1 MGAAR
6 DLPVDRRAAIRTGVA
21 LLLGASAAP
30 VIGALGGCAAAD
42 PRPIDYGR
50 DQCAFCRMVVSEPRF
65 AASLLTAA
73 GRTLVFDSIECLAS
87 FTILHRAT
95 GERAPRS
102 SWVSVD
108 ERPGRLVLAQEARYS
123 RDSGS
128 PSPMGKGIRAF
139 APTDAGT
146 RASGKL
152 LAWPDVLALVERE
165 GLTRGVALRRV
176 RRGLLLALAASCA
189 AASGAT
195 APVVRAQSAE
205 RPQIVVSP
213 TGPLRSIGTAI
224 ARAPRGAHI
233 RIMPGVYREPTIVVD
248 RPLTI
253 EGVGVAVLD
262 GEGRRQ
268 IMTITSDS
276 VTVRHLTFRDVG
288 TSHRE
293 DRSAIRIIEA
303 SHCAIEDNR
312 IERAFFGIYLAR
324 VSDCRI
330 ERNTLVGAPSTEV
343 GSGNGIH
350 LWTANNVS
358 IVGNHVRGHRDG
370 IYFEFVHDSDVE
382 RNVSEENERYGL
394 HFMFSD
400 DCRYRGNVFRHNGA
414 GVAVMYTRRVEM
426 VGNLFEW
433 NEGAATYGLL
443 LKEISDARLEG
454 NRFTRN
460 TTALL
465 ADGTTRLTASHNRFA
480 DNGWAIRLDANAQ
493 NGHITG
499 NDFLR
504 NSFDV
509 TTNGRSADTIL
520 EGNYWDAYAGYDLG
534 HDGYGDV
541 PHRPVRLFSLL
552 VARNDPALILLRST
566 FVALLDVAER
576 VVPTLTP
583 ETLADHRPA
592 MRLVNGALR

>member
-1 MGAAR
+1 MDAVR

-21 LLLGASAAP
+21 LLLGGVAAP
-30 VIGALGGCAAAD
+30 VLGALHGCAASE

-50 DQCAFCRMVVSEPRF
+50 DECAFCRMVVSEPRF
-65 AASLLTAA
+65 ATALVTA
-73 GRTLVFDSIECLAS
+73 TGRTIAFDSVECLAGYVMRQ
-87 FTILHRAT
+87 RARR
-95 GERAPRS
+95 ERAPRS
-102 SWVSVD
+102 LWVSVD
-108 ERPGRLVLAQEARYS
+108 ARPGRLAPAQDARYL
-123 RDSGS
+123 RDSGT
-128 PSPMGKGIRAF
+128 PSPMGKGIRALP
-139 APTDAGT
+139 PTKTSVRVDDGSLT
-146 RASGKL
+146 
-152 LAWPDVLALVERE
+152 WEQVMTLVERE
-165 GLTRGVALRRV
+165 GLTRGVASRRA
-176 RRGLLLALAASCA
+176 RRAVLLALVASSA
-189 AASGAT
+189 AASGAS
-195 APVVRAQSAE
+195 AAFAHAQSVTPVE
-205 RPQIVVSP
+205 IVVSP
-213 TGPLRSIGTAI
+213 AGPLRSITTAI

-248 RPLTI
+248 RPVVL
-253 EGVGVAVLD
+253 EGVGLAVLD

-268 IMTITSDS
+268 IMTITADS

-288 TSHRE
+288 TSQRE
-293 DRSAIRIIEA
+293 DRAAIRIVEA
-303 SHCAIEDNR
+303 SHCVIEDNR

-324 VSDCRI
+324 VSDCRVA
-330 ERNTLVGAPSTEV
+330 RNTLVGAPSTEV

-350 LWTANNVS
+350 LWTAERVR
-358 IVGNHVRGHRDG
+358 IVDNRVQGHRDG

-382 RNVSEENERYGL
+382 RNVSENNERYGL

-400 DCRYRGNVFRHNGA
+400 DCRYRGNVFRQNGA

-426 VGNLFEW
+426 VDNRFER
-433 NEGAATYGLL
+433 NEGGTAYGLL
-443 LKEISDARLEG
+443 LKEISDARLER
-454 NRFTRN
+454 NSFTRN

-465 ADGTTRLTASHNRFA
+465 ADGTTRLAATHNRFV

-493 NGHITG
+493 DGRITG

-509 TTNGRSADTIL
+509 TTNSRSADTIL
-520 EGNYWDAYAGYDLG
+520 DGNYWDSYTGYDLD
-534 HDGYGDV
+534 HDGYGEV

-566 FVALLDVAER
+566 FVALLDAAER

-592 MRLVNGALR
+592 MRPVNEALR

>member
-6 DLPVDRRAAIRTGVA
+6 DLPIDRRAAIRTGLA

-30 VIGALGGCAAAD
+30 VLGALDGCAAAE
-42 PRPIDYGR
+42 PRPIEYGR

-73 GRTLVFDSIECLAS
+73 GRTLVFDSVECLAS
-87 FTILHRAT
+87 YTSRHRAAR
-95 GERAPRS
+95 ERAPRS
-102 SWVSVD
+102 LWVSVD
-108 ERPGRLVLAQEARYS
+108 ARPGRLVPAEEARYA
-123 RDSGS
+123 RDAGS
-128 PSPMGKGIRAF
+128 PSPMGKGIRAL
-139 APTDAGT
+139 APTDTSARAG
-146 RASGKL
+146 GEL
-152 LAWPDVLALVERE
+152 LAWRDVLALVERE
-165 GLTRGVALRRV
+165 GLTRGVASRSV
-176 RRGLLLALAASCA
+176 RRGLLLLLAASCA
-189 AASGAT
+189 TASGAT
-195 APVVRAQSAE
+195 ATAANAQAAGRAE
-205 RPQIVVSP
+205 IVVSP
-213 TGPLRSIGTAI
+213 SGSLRSIGTAI
-224 ARAPRGAHI
+224 AHAPRWAHI

-253 EGVGVAVLD
+253 EGVGLAVLD

-268 IMTITSDS
+268 IMTITADS

-293 DRSAIRIIEA
+293 DRSAIRIVEA

-312 IERAFFGIYLAR
+312 IERAFFGVYLAR

-330 ERNTLVGAPSTEV
+330 ARNTIVGAPSTEV

-350 LWTANNVS
+350 LWTADNVS
-358 IVGNHVRGHRDG
+358 IIGNHVRGHRDG

-426 VGNLFEW
+426 VDNRFEW
-433 NEGAATYGLL
+433 NEGAAAYGLL

-465 ADGTTRLTASHNRFA
+465 ADGTTRLAATHNRFA

-493 NGHITG
+493 DGRITG

-509 TTNGRSADTIL
+509 TTNSRSADTIL
-520 EGNYWDAYAGYDLG
+520 EGNYWDAYTGYDLG

-592 MRLVNGALR
+592 MRPVNGGLR